1 VCAIFKSQAY
11 VQKISA
17 FAEVKMYI
25 RDTLGKN
32 TTDVLRT
39 HNMDKTCILPAG
51 ILALVIRH
59 AYRILS
65 ATQHIVLSVL
75 SGCTIFFPHYLI
87 KGMISEKKLLNIKCM
102 FRLPLQ
108 ILLHTLLIRRSIHQ
122 DIVNVR
128 RCSCHILIILVRF
141 Q

>member
-1 VCAIFKSQAY
+1 MCAIVKSQVY
-11 VQKISA
+11 VQKICA

-25 RDTLGKN
+25 RDTLGRN

-39 HNMDKTCILPAG
+39 HNMDKTCIMPAG

-65 ATQHIVLSVL
+65 VAHYIVLSVL

-87 KGMISEKKLLNIKCM
+87 NGMISEKKNY
-102 FRLPLQ
+102 
-108 ILLHTLLIRRSIHQ
+108 
-122 DIVNVR
+122 
-128 RCSCHILIILVRF
+128 
-141 Q
+141 